1 MVAIASGLWWDHS
14 KTTILAA
21 TLTLPL
27 NYSNLLLSGLTI
39 LVTIAGSSFWIIVS
53 FALHDWKA
61 RSANPS
67 ALDLQHQVSLRNS
80 AGAPQTLWE
89 AFKIHKAWSKNRK
102 KPIIKQTCSVVVPAL
117 IVSAGFAIAALFTS
131 RVADKAYSNVVVRVQ
146 PNNCG
151 FLFFNTTSEYDLPAL
166 SAMGA
171 KGQNDTRW
179 ARSHVANFYA
189 NTSSST
195 APSIFIRPTLPYN
208 VSSSAPCPIPA
219 RNRCIL
225 GPDRA
230 FSITS
235 GFLDS
240 HEMLGI
246 NAKFEDRVSIQ
257 LSLTCSPVH
266 TDDLVQETRNEDGD
280 FMEFFLGPLY
290 GATNYTY
297 RYNKAIGN
305 KTGIGYLI
313 QSYRKFA
320 NSSLSSNSLLW
331 KPIPDFSP
339 TDADVTVH
347 FLSQNS
353 IAYLAPVHD
362 QWFSA
367 NGTQTITSAGLTI
380 FISDHNV
387 DTMVCADRYVLCNPS
402 IVSCTSPAGI
412 LGLVN
417 SLTSTTLNYS
427 TTQLSTADRILYSL
441 AQSNTYTTVA
451 NLGTSALWANN
462 MVTGHVS
469 LGLPEDQWKTE
480 VIGWFQTN
488 LAMIQAHVVDFAS
501 NTAHLGPFG
510 YVEPP
515 RISYLQDQCT
525 NQLVRAVGE
534 VQNFSVCGMLIIVCV
549 SAALILLDC
558 SLERIVDFVDD
569 FYERDSVAR
578 RARQGDNQLHL
589 LRMALGGDDWTLG
602 RWGIPVRDNDAKYN
616 RPCGSK
622 QLVSYGGSKTG
633 VTGEDIRLMQVC
645 E

>member
-39 LVTIAGSSFWIIVS
+39 LVTIAGSSFWNIVA

-80 AGAPQTLWE
+80 AGATQTLWE

-117 IVSAGFAIAALFTS
+117 IVSAGFAVAALFTS
-131 RVADKAYSNVVVRVQ
+131 RVANKAYSNVVRD
-146 PNNCG
+146 G
-151 FLFFNTTSEYDLPAL
+151 GKRAKRHPA
-166 SAMGA
+166 
-171 KGQNDTRW
+171 

-195 APSIFIRPTLPYN
+195 APSIFIRPTLPYDI
-208 VSSSAPCPIPA
+208 SIFAPYPFPA
-219 RNRCIL
+219 RDRCIP

-235 GFLDS
+235 DFLSS

-257 LSLTCSPVH
+257 LSLTYSPVH
-266 TDDLVQETRNEDGD
+266 TDDLTQETGNEDGD
-280 FMEFFLGPLY
+280 FMEFFLGPIY

-313 QSYRKFA
+313 
-320 NSSLSSNSLLW
+320 
-331 KPIPDFSP
+331 
-339 TDADVTVH
+339 H
-347 FLSQNS
+347 
-353 IAYLAPVHD
+353 
-362 QWFSA
+362 
-367 NGTQTITSAGLTI
+367 
-380 FISDHNV
+380 
-387 DTMVCADRYVLCNPS
+387 
-402 IVSCTSPAGI
+402 
-412 LGLVN
+412 
-417 SLTSTTLNYS
+417 

-451 NLGTSALWANN
+451 NLGTAALWANN

-469 LGLPEDQWKTE
+469 FGLPEDQWKTE

-488 LAMIQAHVVDFAS
+488 LAMLQAHVVDFAS
-501 NTAHLGPFG
+501 NTADLGPFG

-515 RISYLQDQCT
+515 RNSHLQDQCT
-525 NQLVRAVGE
+525 KQLVRAVGE

-569 FYERDSVAR
+569 FYERDSVAG
-578 RARQGDNQLHL
+578 RARQGDNKLHL

-616 RPCGSK
+616 RPCASK
-622 QLVSYGGSKTG
+622 RLVSYGGSNTG
-633 VTGEDIRLMQVC
+633 LTGEDIGLMQVC
-645 E
+645 K